1 MKTPHKLDRTRQ
13 AAPQVF
19 EWLRASILSLQ
30 LAPGTALS
38 RTELA
43 ERFELSQTPVRD
55 ALLQLAQ
62 EGLVDIFPQH
72 ATLVSRIDIASATQA
87 HFLRCAIELEVV
99 RTLALAA
106 AEDTSVLR
114 AKLTAQI
121 DLQAALAIA
130 DTEEFIAS
138 DQAFHRLMYE
148 AAGAPD
154 LFELVRR
161 RSGHLDRL
169 RRLDLP
175 SPGKAERVVRDHRA
189 IVAALAARDP
199 EAAQAAMRTHLSG
212 TLGRIEDIRA
222 RHPDYVAA

>member
-106 AEDTSVLR
+106 AEDTAVLR
-114 AKLTAQI
+114 AKLAAQI

-130 DTEEFIAS
+130 DTEEFISS

-154 LFELVRR
+154 LYELVRR

-199 EAAQAAMRTHLSG
+199 DAAQAAMRTHLSG

>member
-72 ATLVSRIDIASATQA
+72 ATLVSRIDVAAAREA
-87 HFLRCAIELEVV
+87 HFLRRSIELEIV
-99 RTLALAA
+99 RTLALQPPPGLVVQLQAQCALQESLAA
-106 AEDTSVLR
+106 AQRYDDFLG
-114 AKLTAQI
+114 
-121 DLQAALAIA
+121 A
-130 DTEEFIAS
+130 DHG
-138 DQAFHRLMYE
+138 FHRLMYE
-148 AAGAPD
+148 AAGVMGLWA
-154 LFELVRR
+154 LVRR
-161 RSGHLDRL
+161 YSGHVDRL
-169 RRLDLP
+169 RRLHLP
-175 SPGKAERVVRDHRA
+175 TAGKTGVIMRQHRA
-189 IVAALAARDP
+189 ILDAIDRQNAP
-199 EAAQAAMRTHLSG
+199 AAQEALREHLSG
-212 TLGRIEDIRA
+212 MLSAVDDVCA
-222 RHPDYVAA
+222 QHPDYILQG

>member
-106 AEDTSVLR
+106 AEDTAVLR

-138 DQAFHRLMYE
+138 DQAFHRLMFD

-189 IVAALAARDP
+189 IVAALAAQDP
-199 EAAQAAMRTHLSG
+199 EAAQAAMRAHLSG
-212 TLGRIEDIRA
+212 TLGRVADIRA
-222 RHPDYVAA
+222 RHPDYVTV

>member
-19 EWLRASILSLQ
+19 EWLRESILSLQ

-106 AEDTSVLR
+106 AEDTAVLR
-114 AKLTAQI
+114 AKLAAQI

-130 DTEEFIAS
+130 DTEEFISS

-148 AAGAPD
+148 AAGVPD
-154 LFELVRR
+154 LYELVRR

-189 IVAALAARDP
+189 IVAALAAHDP
-199 EAAQAAMRTHLSG
+199 EATQAALRAHLSG
-212 TLGRIEDIRA
+212 TLGRIDDIRA
-222 RHPDYVAA
+222 RHPDYVAG

>member
-1 MKTPHKLDRTRQ
+1 MKTPLKLDRTRQ

-106 AEDTSVLR
+106 AAHQLVQVGGTGCLVHQAVEGLVCGDEFFRVGNGQLG
-114 AKLTAQI
+114 
-121 DLQAALAIA
+121 LQV
-130 DTEEFIAS
+130 DWCGEF
-138 DQAFHRLMYE
+138 
-148 AAGAPD
+148 GA
-154 LFELVRR
+154 
-161 RSGHLDRL
+161 
-169 RRLDLP
+169 
-175 SPGKAERVVRDHRA
+175 
-189 IVAALAARDP
+189 
-199 EAAQAAMRTHLSG
+199 
-212 TLGRIEDIRA
+212 
-222 RHPDYVAA
+222 